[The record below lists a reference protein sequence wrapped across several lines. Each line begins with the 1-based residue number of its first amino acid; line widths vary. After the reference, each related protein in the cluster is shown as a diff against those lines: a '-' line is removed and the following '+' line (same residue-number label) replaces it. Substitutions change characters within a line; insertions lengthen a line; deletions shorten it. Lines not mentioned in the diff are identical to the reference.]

1 VAAWPTLKEVRT
13 LLRLQP
19 DPVEDAVIQTAMA
32 AAIDYGIR
40 RLGSVTTID
49 PSSGSMVVTPKYP
62 VDTQDL
68 PDAGHEACLLHSAR
82 LYRRRDSLD
91 GTIGWGDMG
100 AIRVGRLD
108 PDVDMLYATLG
119 PMVFG

>member
-1 VAAWPTLKEVRT
+1 MAQWPTLTELRK

-19 DPVEDAVIQTAMA
+19 DANEDGVLQTALS
-32 AAIDYGIR
+32 AAIGFGNT
-40 RLGSVTTID
+40 RLNY
-49 PSSGSMVVTPKYP
+49 KYP
-62 VDTQDL
+62 IPPFDDGNL
-68 PDAGHEACLLHSAR
+68 PDAAHEACLLHAAR

-91 GTIGWGDMG
+91 GTIGFGDAG

-108 PDVDMLYATLG
+108 PDVDALYAMVG